1 MSQTDPVADV
11 LTKIRNASSAK
22 HPAVDVRASELT
34 TRILTVLQQEG
45 FIRNF
50 KPVGQPPKQQLR
62 VYLKYAADYTP
73 AIGQILR
80 VSKPGRRRYRGTGEL
95 PRVLNGIGR
104 AVLTTNKGVMTERQA
119 KEQGIG
125 GEVLC
130 YVW

>member
-1 MSQTDPVADV
+1 MSLTDPVADV
-11 LTKIRNASSAK
+11 LTKIRNASRAK
-22 HPAVDVRASELT
+22 HAAVDVRAAALT
-34 TRILTVLQQEG
+34 QRLLTVLKQEG

-62 VYLKYAADYTP
+62 VYLKYAQDHAP
-73 AIGQILR
+73 AIAEILR
-80 VSKPGRRRYRGTGEL
+80 VSKPGRRRYRGAGEL

-104 AVLTTNKGVMTERQA
+104 AVLTTNQGVMTERQA